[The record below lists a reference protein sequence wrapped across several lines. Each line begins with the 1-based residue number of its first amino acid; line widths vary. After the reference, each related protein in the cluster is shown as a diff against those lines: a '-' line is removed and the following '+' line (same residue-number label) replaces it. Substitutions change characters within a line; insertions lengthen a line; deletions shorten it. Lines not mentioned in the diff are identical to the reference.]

1 VVLLEGWRDLEKRA
15 PRKLQALQEVTSM
28 MPKKVKKRRAVAGS
42 GADEEGW
49 EEYYDYHFPDDRDA
63 PVNLKLLEMARLWKT
78 TGQIPAAPTPAAAA
92 AAPANDEKDGSSGA
106 AGDRG
111 EGEEDDGNPAAK
123 KARTDAAE
131 IDLED
136 E

>member
-28 MPKKVKKRRAVAGS
+28 MPKKVKKRRAIAG
-42 GADEEGW
+42 GGTGGEDEGW

-78 TGQIPAAPTPAAAA
+78 TGQIPAAPTPAAA
-92 AAPANDEKDGSSGA
+92 PALTEEEEGA
-106 AGDRG
+106 VSATGDRG
-111 EGEEDDGNPAAK
+111 EAEEGNPAAK